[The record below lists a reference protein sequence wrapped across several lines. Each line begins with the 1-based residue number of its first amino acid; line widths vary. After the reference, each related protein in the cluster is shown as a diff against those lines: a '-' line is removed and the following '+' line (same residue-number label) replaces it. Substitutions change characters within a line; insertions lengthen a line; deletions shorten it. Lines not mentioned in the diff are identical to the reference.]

1 MFYLRQLWLPAGGG
15 GSEAP
20 APAPAPATGAALDLA
35 KTFLAAYEASIATSV
50 PASGAAALALT
61 DGCSLNNGTSK
72 ALGVSEY
79 DADTLRVASRQ
90 FDIGSTR
97 TGVTV
102 TAERSIT
109 NADGTTRREIDVQ
122 YAINYLDGTKDEKA
136 TQTLITGSSS
146 GSTMA
151 DGVVCNTPENK
162 PDLRFFGNR
171 RKADV
176 FVSASNERAERTA
189 LATGLAITPQ
199 VVYNKFITLG
209 VRDPA
214 KVVTYATITGPGLV
228 YTGVTNNAT
237 FKMVSPHL
245 LRTAA
250 EFAGK
255 PGNFVDWK
263 DTDSF
268 RVCRDASGFFA
279 SADIVDCAANGTSN
293 NNWGRFGFTDPAVL
307 DTSFDAFG
315 VQAGGVY
322 TVKLYADDGWKT
334 VNGQAGKTPI
344 ATYTTTLQSLPM
356 SAVAL
361 AGTVAAPANKFPL
374 ILSAN
379 RTVSDVATLIRSKAA
394 FATDL
399 TWSKPG
405 AMPDGRATALN
416 TFYTFEQGRATTG
429 TAFNPA
435 SRQFNPT
442 YPGPTATATTLN
454 FPAAVAELVT
464 PTYAEA
470 TLEYRNRNGNFV
482 RTIGAWQ

>member
-1 MFYLRQLWLPAGGG
+1 M
-15 GSEAP
+15 
-20 APAPAPATGAALDLA
+20 A
-35 KTFLAAYEASIATSV
+35 KAHLAAFDASIATSV

-61 DGCSLNNGTSK
+61 DGCSLSNGESK
-72 ALGVSEY
+72 ALAVAAY
-79 DADTLRVASRQ
+79 DADALRVASRK

-97 TGVTV
+97 TGVSV

-109 NADGTTRREIDVQ
+109 NADGTTRREMDVQ
-122 YAINYLDGTKDEKA
+122 FAINYLDGTKVERA
-136 TQTLITGSSS
+136 NTTLITGSSS

-151 DGVVCNTPENK
+151 DGAVCTTPENK
-162 PDLRFFGNR
+162 VDLRFFGNR
-171 RKADV
+171 RKANV
-176 FVSASNERAERTA
+176 FVNAANERVERTA
-189 LATGLAITPQ
+189 LATGLTITPQ

-228 YTGVTNNAT
+228 YTGVANNAT
-237 FKMVSPHL
+237 FKMVSPRL
-245 LRTAA
+245 LRDAP

-279 SADIVDCAANGTSN
+279 SADIVDCVANGATSN
-293 NNWGRFGFTDPAVL
+293 SWGRFGFTDPAAL

-315 VQAGGVY
+315 VLAGRDY

-334 VNGQAGKTPI
+334 VNGQADKTPI
-344 ATYTTTLQSLPM
+344 ATYTTTLVSLPM

-374 ILSAN
+374 ILSASK
-379 RTVSDVATLIRSKAA
+379 TASEVATLIRSKAA

-442 YPGPTATATTLN
+442 YPSPTATATTLN
-454 FPAAVAELVT
+454 SPAAVPALVT

-470 TLEYRNRNGNFV
+470 TLEYTNRNGNFV
-482 RTIGAWQ
+482 RLLNAWQ